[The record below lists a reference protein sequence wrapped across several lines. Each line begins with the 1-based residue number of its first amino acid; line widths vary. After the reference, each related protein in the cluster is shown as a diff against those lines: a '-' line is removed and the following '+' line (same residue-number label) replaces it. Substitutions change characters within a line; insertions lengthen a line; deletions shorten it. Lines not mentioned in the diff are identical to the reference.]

1 MKTCLAATIALCLL
15 VSVSAGAQSATFQT
29 LPFPQG
35 ETWASFSISADGKTV
50 AADFGGELFRW
61 TEADGYTDLGPG
73 DQFSTTI
80 GISADG
86 TTITG
91 SRQGADGLM
100 NPAIWKQ
107 STGWVDLGHPFNG
120 CSVDGS
126 WGGGWGLNADGTEL
140 VGLAWT
146 CPAVGEAF
154 RWTEKRGMV
163 SMGHP
168 THGNSR
174 ATTISANGQTIVGF
188 WEYPRQGWRRAV
200 RWTKGSTKPDLFTG
214 ALIAGEATAVS
225 TDGKQIVGQS
235 WDDVSGYAFYFTDAA
250 GVISLGTVSHNPSD
264 QSFANGVSDNG
275 VVVGWSGD
283 QFGGGIKAFI
293 WNSKYRRSHMQYLK
307 EKLKLAGA
315 VIPNSYVLST
325 ALAISAD
332 GSTVVGSWYDTK
344 SFDQGRFIA
353 PLQ

>member
-1 MKTCLAATIALCLL
+1 MKTCLAAIIVFCWFACLP
-15 VSVSAGAQSATFQT
+15 AGAQSASFQT

-86 TTITG
+86 STITG

-146 CPAVGEAF
+146 CPALAEAF
-154 RWTEKRGMV
+154 RWTERRGII

-168 THGNSR
+168 TRGNSR
-174 ATTISANGQTIVGF
+174 ATTISANGETIVGF

-200 RWTKGSTKPDLFTG
+200 RWTKGKNKPDLFTG
-214 ALIAGEATAVS
+214 AQTPGEATAVTS
-225 TDGKQIVGQS
+225 DGTQIVGQT
-235 WDDVSGYAFYFTDAA
+235 WDDINGHAFYFSDAK
-250 GVISLGTVSHNPSD
+250 GLLSLGTISHNLSD
-264 QSFANGVSDNG
+264 QSFANGISDTG

-283 QFGGGIKAFI
+283 PFGVGIKAFI
-293 WNSKYRRSHMQYLK
+293 WDTQHPRGHMQYLR

-315 VIPNSYVLST
+315 TIPNTVVLST

-332 GSTVVGSWYDTK
+332 GSTIMGSWYDTR
-344 SFDQGRFIA
+344 SFDQGTFIA
-353 PLQ
+353 RFQ